1 MSHATLLWEYR
12 SYSFFVAFSIGPFA
26 NHVGEQKPGTNIS
39 ARKHSRTCLYIDA
52 VSTYSTMVIYLFAF
66 CFWFRPHVK
75 MHYLNQPESVMRVT
89 SWPRQGRWPCLGTR
103 MSFRASNSNQNKERP
118 LTLLYRVKRFLFLP
132 AETTSLQPADDLFLL
147 YTPLCWFE
155 LVGVYVQVVWA
166 T

>member
-26 NHVGEQKPGTNIS
+26 NHAGEQRPGTNIS
-39 ARKHSRTCLYIDA
+39 ARKHSRTCLNIDA
-52 VSTYSTMVIYLFAF
+52 VSIYSTMMIHFFVF

-89 SWPRQGRWPCLGTR
+89 SWPHQGRWPRLGTR

-118 LTLLYRVKRFLFLP
+118 LTSLYRVKRFLFFP
-132 AETTSLQPADDLFLL
+132 AETTSLQPADDFFLL

-155 LVGVYVQVVWA
+155 LVGVYVQGVWA